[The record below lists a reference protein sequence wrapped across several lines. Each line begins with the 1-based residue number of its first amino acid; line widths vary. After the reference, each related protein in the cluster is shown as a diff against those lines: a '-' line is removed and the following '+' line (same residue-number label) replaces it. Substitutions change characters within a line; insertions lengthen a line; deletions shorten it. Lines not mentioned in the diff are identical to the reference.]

1 MHHIIINSNLG
12 KAVNLS
18 IFVLLIL
25 VLTYSSC
32 LFAEEVGFRPG
43 DDEEKI
49 DQFISGFES
58 HVILCFPVI
67 YRSREFY
74 CSLNESEEHLIEYF
88 SGWDLYPNF
97 EFNPDG
103 PDFSET
109 MSNIQWAVFETN
121 MSKFAEFLS
130 NIENSWDYAIA
141 FEILMTNTPSGGQ
154 ATGGIQC
161 YILNNKGE
169 DVFSFLLN
177 SHHDLFNDANLYIN
191 STDSSEV
198 AKLAVESLFTVL
210 QALRIQIEEQL

>member
-18 IFVLLIL
+18 ILVLLIL

-43 DDEEKI
+43 DDQETI
-49 DQFISGFES
+49 DQFVHEFES
-58 HVILCFPVI
+58 HIILCFPVI

-74 CSLNESEEHLIEYF
+74 YTLERTEEYLPEYF
-88 SGWDLYPNF
+88 SGWDYYPDL
-97 EFNPDG
+97 EFHPDA

-109 MSNIQWAVFETN
+109 ISRTQWAVFETN
-121 MSKFAEFLS
+121 MSIFAEFLS

-169 DVFSFLLN
+169 DIFSFLLN

-198 AKLAVESLFTVL
+198 AKLAVESLYTVL
-210 QALRIQIEEQL
+210 QALRIQIEEQ